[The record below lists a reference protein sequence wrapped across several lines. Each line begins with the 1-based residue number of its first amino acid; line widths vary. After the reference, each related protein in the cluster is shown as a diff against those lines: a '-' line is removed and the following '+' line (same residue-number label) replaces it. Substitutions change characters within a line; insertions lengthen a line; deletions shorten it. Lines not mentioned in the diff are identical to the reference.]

1 MSNRH
6 NNRKFNRAAYNHND
20 KRAKDALV
28 SYLKLE
34 GYDNIQSTEDY
45 HFDIHS
51 EKEINRRR
59 HQQLFEV
66 EIKNQWKDSWN
77 PSWTE
82 IRIPQRKIRL
92 IDKWEKDYPTSEFTF
107 VVLNYNCKQG
117 WFIPAKIVKGSKVDT
132 IKNSRRIGEPHLKE
146 PFFHIPMESATL
158 KKLVDN

>member
-1 MSNRH
+1 MRKVH
-6 NNRKFNRAAYNHND
+6 NNRKFNRESYNNND
-20 KRAKDALV
+20 KRAKDALI

-34 GYDNIQSTEDY
+34 GYDNIESREDY

-51 EKEINRRR
+51 EKDKSLK
-59 HQQLFEV
+59 LFEV

-77 PSWTE
+77 PTWTE

-92 IDKWEKDYPTSEFTF
+92 IDKWEKEYPTSEFTF
-107 VVLNYNCKQG
+107 IVLNYNCKQG

-146 PFFHIPMESATL
+146 PFFHIPMECATL
-158 KKLVDN
+158 KKIVDN